1 MRLAS
6 SDLALLIDSRTLR
19 TRSGGA
25 NSYAVAIY
33 LAISDD
39 TCDKSHMA
47 ALAQRPASSS
57 SSSDAPRADAGS
69 AGGQLRKALRAA
81 CRAFLLAGIVNAP

>member
-6 SDLALLIDSRTLR
+6 SDLALLIDSRMLR
-19 TRSGGA
+19 ARSGGA

-47 ALAQRPASSS
+47 ALAQRFARRGAPA
-57 SSSDAPRADAGS
+57 DDTDVVVVVVVVVVLLLLRCTAG
-69 AGGQLRKALRAA
+69 
-81 CRAFLLAGIVNAP
+81 

>member
-1 MRLAS
+1 M
-6 SDLALLIDSRTLR
+6 LLINSRMLR

-47 ALAQRPASSS
+47 ALAQHVKLYGSVRPQ
-57 SSSDAPRADAGS
+57 RAVETK
-69 AGGQLRKALRAA
+69 L
-81 CRAFLLAGIVNAP
+81 FP